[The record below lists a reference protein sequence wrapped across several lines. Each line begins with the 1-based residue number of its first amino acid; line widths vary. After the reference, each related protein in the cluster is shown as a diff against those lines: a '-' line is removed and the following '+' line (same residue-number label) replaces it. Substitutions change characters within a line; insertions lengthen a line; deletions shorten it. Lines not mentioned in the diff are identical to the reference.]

1 MFVFCSD
8 HEEQTAAPTLSLRLE
23 VPTTNVCF
31 NKAVQL
37 LCHHPHVLASRMFS
51 ATRPSWKE
59 NGTVFALDDS
69 MYRSVTQINE
79 TLLVLELVP
88 KQSHFEPFGA
98 HNYTCFLPCIGRGIL
113 ESNLMLV
120 RPQGME
126 CTTQAPMSCSILGEC
141 TVLWGEPE

>member
-8 HEEQTAAPTLSLRLE
+8 EQTAAPTLSLIRLE
-23 VPTTNVCF
+23 VPTTSVCF
-31 NKAVQL
+31 NRAVQL
-37 LCHHPHVLASRMFS
+37 LCHHPHVSASGMFS
-51 ATRPSWKE
+51 ATKPSWKK
-59 NGTVFALDDS
+59 NDTVFALDGS

-88 KQSHFEPFGA
+88 ERSRFEPFGA
-98 HNYTCFLPCIGRGIL
+98 HNYTCFLPRIGGGIL

-126 CTTQAPMSCSILGEC
+126 CITQAPMSYSIY
-141 TVLWGEPE
+141 